1 MPTIFSWFT
10 AISLM
15 NLYHKQNIAR
25 ASAEMY
31 EFGFLTNAS
40 VELAKGCTYS

>member
-1 MPTIFSWFT
+1 
-10 AISLM
+10 M